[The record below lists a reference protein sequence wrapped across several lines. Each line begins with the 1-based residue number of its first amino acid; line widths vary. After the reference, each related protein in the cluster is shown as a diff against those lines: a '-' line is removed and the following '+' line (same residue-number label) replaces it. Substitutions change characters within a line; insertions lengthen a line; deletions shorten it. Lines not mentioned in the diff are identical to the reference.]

1 MPAQHTD
8 EFKLGVTVI
17 IIVLLFFATVIFI
30 GGAAIWG
37 PKTQTVRVHFSHDMS
52 LPTLKTGGEVR
63 CGGQR
68 VGSIELVEM
77 RDLPADQVTD
87 ESKRDAKNDKG
98 VHLAIVV
105 TAQIDRAVGLREDC
119 QITAEGPTLGGS
131 GWLIIRNR
139 GTAGEPL
146 GPDTPV
152 IGLRPSGLAAV
163 TETLTQL
170 GDTLAEELNAQ
181 NAESL
186 LGKIHRSL
194 SDVNVMTFA
203 VKEQLDASD
212 QKALLA
218 KLHRSVGDVNAITGE
233 LRHQMDPKADR
244 VALGKIHAALD
255 AVNAG
260 LDEAVAMLKENR
272 EPVRDTVAHIQGTAQ
287 TLDERIATAIAEQL
301 DVHRHA
307 SLLAKV
313 HEDVDRIG
321 ESLKD
326 VNAITADVR
335 QLLAVNKP
343 AVERTLVNFKE
354 TSGHLKAAA
363 KDLRRNPWR
372 LLYQPSDKE
381 TREMSVFD
389 AARAFAD
396 AATRLD
402 DASARLQARIE
413 DYPTTT
419 RPADDAELRAL
430 QDELKATFERFSQA
444 EAALW
449 NMLKLR

>member
-1 MPAQHTD
+1 MPAQRTD

-17 IIVLLFFATVIFI
+17 VIIALFFGTVIFI

-37 PKTQTVRVHFSHDMS
+37 PKTRTVRVYFRHDMS
-52 LPTLKTGGEVR
+52 LPTLKNGGDVR

-68 VGSIELVEM
+68 VGSIESVEM
-77 RDLPADQVTD
+77 RELPADQVTGK
-87 ESKRDAKNDKG
+87 SKKAADDDKG
-98 VHLAIVV
+98 LRLAIVV
-105 TAQIDRAVGLREDC
+105 TAEIDRAVGLREDC

-139 GTAGEPL
+139 GTAKPL

-152 IGLRPSGLAAV
+152 IGLRPGGLAAV

-170 GDTLAEELNAQ
+170 GDTLSQELDAQ

-194 SDVNVMTFA
+194 SDVNVMTSA

-218 KLHRSVGDVNAITGE
+218 KLHRSVGDINAITGE

-244 VALGKIHAALD
+244 VALGKMHAALD

-272 EPVRDTVAHIQGTAQ
+272 EPVRDTVAHVRSTAR
-287 TLDERIATAIAEQL
+287 TLDSRIAAAIADQL

-335 QLLAVNKP
+335 ELLAVNKP

-381 TREMSVFD
+381 TREMNVFD

-402 DASARLQARIE
+402 DASVRLEALIAE
-413 DYPTTT
+413 YPTT
-419 RPADDAELRAL
+419 RPADAAELRAL
-430 QDELKATFERFSQA
+430 QDELQATFEKFSQA

-449 NMLKLR
+449 NMLKLH

>member
-17 IIVLLFFATVIFI
+17 IIVLLFFGTVIFI
-30 GGAAIWG
+30 GGAAFWG
-37 PKTQTVRVHFSHDMS
+37 PKTQTVRVYFGHDMS

-77 RDLPADQVTD
+77 RELPADQVTH
-87 ESKRDAKNDKG
+87 ESKQDANGKKG

-105 TAQIDRAVGLREDC
+105 TAGIDRAVGLREDC

-131 GWLIIRNR
+131 GWLVIRNR
-139 GTAGEPL
+139 GTAGKPL
-146 GPDTPV
+146 DPDTPV
-152 IGLRPSGLAAV
+152 IGLRPGGLAAV
-163 TETLTQL
+163 TDTLTQL
-170 GDTLAEELNAQ
+170 GDKLSNELNAE
-181 NAESL
+181 NPESL

-194 SDVNVMTFA
+194 SDINVVSGA
-203 VKEQLDASD
+203 VKDQLDVSD

-218 KLHRSVGDVNAITGE
+218 KLHRSVGDINAITGE
-233 LRHQMDPKADR
+233 LRLQMDPKADR
-244 VALGKIHAALD
+244 VALAKVHAALD

-260 LDEAVAMLKENR
+260 LGEAVAMLKENR
-272 EPVRDTVAHIQGTAQ
+272 EPIRDTVAHIQGTAQ

-307 SLLAKV
+307 SLMAKI
-313 HEDVDRIG
+313 HEDVDRMG

-326 VNAITADVR
+326 VNAITEDVR
-335 QLLAVNKP
+335 QLLVVNKP
-343 AVERTLVNFKE
+343 AVERTLVNLKE
-354 TSGHLKAAA
+354 TSSHLKAAA

-372 LLYQPSDKE
+372 LLYQPSEKE
-381 TREMSVFD
+381 VREMNVFD

-402 DASARLQARIE
+402 DSSARLEALIE
-413 DYPTTT
+413 DYPTT
-419 RPADDAELRAL
+419 RPADDADLRAL
-430 QDELKATFERFSQA
+430 QDELKATFDKFSQA